1 MSNPTVMRKNVL
13 LVVNPIAGGTDKD
26 VIIESIR
33 RYGDSIGYDVELFE
47 TTGDD
52 DEKKI
57 QEKYRSCNP
66 ERVLVTGGDGTVK
79 MVGEALVA
87 EDVVFGLIPSGSAN
101 GLAVDLNFPKEL
113 EQIIPIA
120 FSGDP
125 IYLDMILINGH
136 RSIHLSDIGLNAEL
150 IKNYENGSIRGKLG
164 YALQSINT
172 LTDPPIPF
180 HVTIKAG
187 GKTISTDAKMLV
199 IANSQ
204 RYGTGVTIN
213 PLGKMD
219 DGKFEIVI
227 IKNLDL
233 WVFGK
238 IVAGKMPLDTGE
250 VEIIT
255 TKQAEISTDVPVHF
269 QVDGEYIDE
278 VKKLKAEILHHQ
290 MKIAAPKPA
299 AI

>member
-1 MSNPTVMRKNVL
+1 MRKNVL

-26 VIIESIR
+26 VIVESIR
-33 RYGDSIGYDVELFE
+33 NYADSIGYDVELFE
-47 TTGDD
+47 TTGNN
-52 DEKKI
+52 DEKMI
-57 QEKYRSCNP
+57 QEMYRSCNP

-79 MVGEALVA
+79 MAGEALVS
-87 EDVVFGLIPSGSAN
+87 EDVIFGLIPSGSAN
-101 GLAVDLNFPKEL
+101 GLAVDLNLPKEL
-113 EQIIPIA
+113 DQILSIA

-125 IYLDMILINGH
+125 IDLDMIQINGH

-180 HVTIKAG
+180 HVTIKAD
-187 GKTISTDAKMLV
+187 GKTVSTDAKMLV
-199 IANSQ
+199 VANSQ

-238 IVAGKMPLDTGE
+238 IVVGKMPLDTGD
-250 VEIIT
+250 VEIIST
-255 TKQAEISTDVPVHF
+255 RKAEISTDVPVHF

-278 VKKLKAEILHHQ
+278 VKKLKAEILHRQ
-290 MKIAAPKPA
+290 MKIAAPKSPA
-299 AI
+299 I

>member
-1 MSNPTVMRKNVL
+1 MAKNVL
-13 LVVNPIAGGTDKD
+13 FVVNPISGGNDKD
-26 VIIESIR
+26 DVVEAVRDYAESV
-33 RYGDSIGYDVELFE
+33 GYEVELYE
-47 TTGDD
+47 TTGYD
-52 DEKKI
+52 DEQQI
-57 QEKYRSCNP
+57 REMYALYNP
-66 ERVLVTGGDGTVK
+66 DRVLVAGGDGTVK

-87 EDVVFGLIPSGSAN
+87 EDVIIGLIPSGSAN

-113 EQIIPIA
+113 EEVLPIA

-125 IYLDMILINGH
+125 VDLDMILINGQ

-150 IKNYENGSIRGKLG
+150 IKNYENGTIRGKLG

-180 HVTIKAG
+180 RVRVEAN
-187 GKTISTDAKMLV
+187 GKTILRDAKMVV

-213 PLGKMD
+213 PMGKMD

-238 IVAGKMPLDTGE
+238 IVVGKMPLETGD
-250 VEIIT
+250 VEIIST
-255 TKQAEISTDVPVHF
+255 DKAEIATDVPVHF
-269 QVDGEYIDE
+269 QVDGEYINE
-278 VKKLKAEILHHQ
+278 VTKLHAEILHHQ
-290 MKIAAPKPA
+290 MKIAAPKLPA
-299 AI
+299 T